1 MPSTTF
7 TKLPAAKREK
17 FIKVAMEEFAS
28 AGYEKASVTQMVK
41 KLHIAKG
48 SVYQYFENKK
58 ELYFYLLEQAQAKR
72 QEYLKAVLR
81 NPPESFW
88 ELYVKLFESSL
99 KFDYENPEMSSL
111 IMNSA
116 YEKYA
121 EDLGNLMLVQKKK
134 SLDFMQGLLEREYL
148 RGGLRYDVDVSTMA
162 FFASNITNGIWD
174 YLTIK
179 NLNTEKGKKGK
190 LEIPREKVVGI
201 LEDLSK
207 LLKGGM
213 KS

>member
-7 TKLPAAKREK
+7 NKLPAAKREK
-17 FIKVAMEEFAS
+17 FIRVAMEEFSS

-58 ELYFYLLEQAQAKR
+58 ELYFYLLEQAQARR
-72 QEYLKAVLR
+72 QEYMKPVLR

-88 ELYVKLFESSL
+88 ELYVKLFEASL
-99 KFDYENPEMSSL
+99 RFDYENPEMSSL
-111 IMNSA
+111 ILNSG
-116 YEKYA
+116 YEKYT
-121 EDLGNLMLVQKKK
+121 EDLGNLMLIQKKK

-148 RGGLRYDVDVSTMA
+148 RGGLRYDIDVETMA
-162 FFASNITNGIWD
+162 FFASNITSGIWD

-179 NLNTEKGKKGK
+179 NLNNTSTKKGQLQLPK
-190 LEIPREKVVGI
+190 DKVVSL
-201 LEDLSK
+201 LEDLAK
-207 LLKGGM
+207 LMKGGL